1 MENDFLSAQT
11 IFYTNMLVAVNCSS
25 PPVELWTD
33 NFILELFPSTAV
45 ISASPRE
52 KGLLSL

>member
-33 NFILELFPSTAV
+33 NFILELFPSAAV
-45 ISASPRE
+45 ISASSWG